1 MDSKPFAPV
10 PTAHSARCRGRA
22 RLFRAMGVFDVLSES
37 AAFIK
42 NGGSQAPQFLFDGG
56 DKFDYG
62 SASLPSCR
70 SAAITCGSMVSTLSA
85 VSEIDSMSLLTS
97 HCGISG

>member
-1 MDSKPFAPV
+1 
-10 PTAHSARCRGRA
+10 
-22 RLFRAMGVFDVLSES
+22 MGVFDDLSES

-85 VSEIDSMSLLTS
+85 LSEIDSMSLLTS
-97 HCGISG
+97 HCVISGFLVVACLLKPIFMPRALPFLFGFFFC